1 MKSLAVAVNKGGV
14 GKTMTCKTIATAAA
28 AAGLNVL
35 LLDMDTQQNSTKW
48 GRRRAEFQKLDMP
61 IVRFTTEND
70 LADEIK
76 KAEAAG
82 CDLVVIDTP
91 PGRSSEAPAAVDSV
105 DLVIIPCIA
114 EDVDSFDGIPKTAQA
129 RPYGWQARRR
139 ASQLRDARREMA
151 SGDRAGRNGSCRNPY
166 GPGCYAP
173 LQRASRRQSERADGT
188 GIRTR

>member
-114 EDVDSFDGIPKTAQA
+114 EEWIVRRHPQDGSA
-129 RPYGWQARRR
+129 RPYGWQACCR

-151 SGDRAGRNGSCRNPY
+151 SGDCAGCNGSRRNSY

>member
-14 GKTMTCKTIATAAA
+14 GKTTTCKTIATAAA

-48 GRRRAEFQKLDMP
+48 GRRRAEFQKLNMP

-105 DLVIIPCIA
+105 DLIIIPCIA
-114 EDVDSFDGIPKTAQA
+114 EDVDSFDGIPKTARTRQNG
-129 RPYGWQARRR
+129 RETCRR
-139 ASQLRDARREMA
+139 ASQLRHPRRKVA
-151 SGDRAGRNGSCRNPY
+151 GGDRAGCHGSRRYPD
-166 GPGCYAP
+166 GPRRSAP
-173 LQRASRRQSERADGT
+173 PQRAPRRQSEGT
-188 GIRTR
+188 DSAGIRTR